1 MLEIKGS
8 VAGVRKRLRSRD
20 WFCDFAQLVRSLNG
34 ISTVPLM

>member
-8 VAGVRKRLRSRD
+8 VAGVRKRLWGWD
-20 WFCDFAQLVRSLNG
+20 WFCDFAQLVRSLNR